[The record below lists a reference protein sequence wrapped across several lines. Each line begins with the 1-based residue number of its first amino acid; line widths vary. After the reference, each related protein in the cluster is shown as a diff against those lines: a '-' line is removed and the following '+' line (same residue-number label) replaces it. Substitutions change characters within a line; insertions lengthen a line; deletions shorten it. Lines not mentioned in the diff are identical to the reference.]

1 LLNDAQ
7 ALLTEFFFSDS
18 FPLLGWVDRVR
29 GTLRRLDKT
38 FKELDLIYQRV
49 IDDHM
54 DNLGRPKSKE
64 QDVADIIDIFLQ
76 MMNDHSFSF
85 DLTLDHIKAV
95 LMV

>member
-1 LLNDAQ
+1 
-7 ALLTEFFFSDS
+7 
-18 FPLLGWVDRVR
+18 LGWIDRVK

-54 DNLGRPKSKE
+54 DNLARPKSKE

-85 DLTLDHIKAV
+85 DLTIDHIKAV